1 MVRTEGTAPS
11 DGAQVNNCARSSSDK
26 YTPETESPAA
36 NIKSIEKREKKRREE
51 SVDVSG
57 IAVERDSKEEEAA
70 AAERLAERGGGG
82 GGGW

>member
-1 MVRTEGTAPS
+1 MMQARASERTTLTFPRSESGTEFRQFGSNGRNRAERR
-11 DGAQVNNCARSSSDK
+11 CA
-26 YTPETESPAA
+26 
-36 NIKSIEKREKKRREE
+36 
-51 SVDVSG
+51 G